1 MNKQKIINDPI
12 YGFITIPGDLV
23 FDIIEHRY
31 FQRLRRIKQLGLT
44 SYVYPG
50 ALHTR
55 FHHALGAM
63 HLMLTCIDTLK
74 SKGTEITPEEAEG
87 AIIAILLH
95 DIGHGPFS
103 HALES
108 VIVKDVHHE
117 EISLHFMN
125 KLNEH
130 FNGRLSLAIQIFQN
144 KYHKSFLHQMVSSQL
159 DMDRLD
165 YLKRDSFFTGVSEG
179 IINSD
184 RIISMLRVHNDTLS
198 VEAKGIY
205 SIEKFIIARRLMYWQ
220 VYLHKTVLCAEHMLV
235 NILRRAKYLVQKGV
249 ELPATPPF
257 AFFLKNEITKNQF
270 FNDVSVAEIFSRL
283 DDYDIFTA
291 IKMWQWHDDKVLN
304 ILCNNMV
311 DRKLWHIE
319 IGNKAFDE
327 SKMSAIK
334 KRVQEKLNLTAEEAS
349 YFVISDSVSNNAYK
363 PGDDKI
369 NLLYRDG
376 SMIDIA
382 DAADQLNISVLS
394 NTVEKFFMCYP
405 KECVLKD

>member
-1 MNKQKIINDPI
+1 VNKQKIINDPI

-334 KRVQEKLNLTAEEAS
+334 KRVEEQLNLTAEEAS

>member
-1 MNKQKIINDPI
+1 
-12 YGFITIPGDLV
+12 LV
-23 FDIIEHRY
+23 FDIIEHPY

-63 HLMLTCIDTLK
+63 HLMITCIDTLRSK
-74 SKGTEITPEEAEG
+74 STEITAQEAEG

-117 EISLHFMN
+117 EISLLFMN
-125 KLNEH
+125 KLNEE
-130 FNGRLSLAIQIFQN
+130 FDGKLALAIQIFQN
-144 KYHKSFLHQMVSSQL
+144 KYHKKFLHQLVSSQL

-165 YLKRDSFFTGVSEG
+165 YLKRDSFFSGVSEG

-184 RIISMLRVHNDTLS
+184 RIISMLRVSNDTLA

-220 VYLHKTVLCAEHMLV
+220 VYLHKTVLCAENMLV
-235 NILRRAKYLVQKGV
+235 NILKRAKYLVKNGTD
-249 ELPATPPF
+249 LPATPPF
-257 AFFLKNEITKNQF
+257 TFFLKNEITQQLF
-270 FNDVSVAEIFSRL
+270 FKEPKIAEVFSRL

-291 IKMWQWHDDKVLN
+291 IKMWQWNDDKVLN
-304 ILCNNMV
+304 MLCNNLV

-319 IGNKAFDE
+319 IANKPFEKDQYSII
-327 SKMSAIK
+327 SKRI
-334 KRVQEKLNLTAEEAS
+334 QTKLNLTEEEAS
-349 YFVISDSVSNNAYK
+349 YFIISDSVSNNAYK
-363 PGDDKI
+363 PGEDKI

-376 SMIDIA
+376 TMIDIA

-394 NTVEKFFMCYP
+394 ITVEKFFMCYP
-405 KECVLKD
+405 KECIVKD